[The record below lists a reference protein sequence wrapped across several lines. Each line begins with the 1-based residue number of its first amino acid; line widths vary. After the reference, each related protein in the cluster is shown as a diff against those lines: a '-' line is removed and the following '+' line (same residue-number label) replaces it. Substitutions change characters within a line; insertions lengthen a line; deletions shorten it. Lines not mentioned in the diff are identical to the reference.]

1 MSEGERKY
9 TGFAAIYKLEQ
20 DKLKSDNTQ
29 PAPDA
34 QPPGEASVEP
44 SGSVATEEISSA
56 NSNTETQLS
65 SLNTAA
71 AVDESRASTPSIKPP
86 ASIANLRPAV
96 QTASR
101 RTRQRPSTAK
111 ASTATP
117 VAIGTADYYAQK
129 WKQIY
134 RLNKGEIKVMKVMFD
149 LSHGTGSSECY
160 IKVPEVAE
168 SAQLKKRRCQYVIRS
183 LEELGFLDRLE
194 EYDPASRLG
203 TKYRVNLKPRTPDIE

>member
-20 DKLKSDNTQ
+20 EKLKSDNTQ

-34 QPPGEASVEP
+34 QPPGEASVEI
-44 SGSVATEEISSA
+44 SGSDAPEEISST
-56 NSNTETQLS
+56 NSNNESQLS
-65 SLNTAA
+65 PLDTAP
-71 AVDESRASTPSIKPP
+71 VDGSRASTPAVKPP
-86 ASIANLRPAV
+86 GSIANLRPAG
-96 QTASR
+96 QASSR
-101 RTRQRPSTAK
+101 RTRPRPSTAK
-111 ASTATP
+111 ASITTP
-117 VAIGTADYYAQK
+117 VATGTADYYAQK

-149 LSHGTGSSECY
+149 LSHGTGNSECY

-203 TKYRVNLKPRTPDIE
+203 TKYRVNLKPRTLDIE

>member
-20 DKLKSDNTQ
+20 DKLKRDNTQ

-34 QPPGEASVEP
+34 KSLDEASVEP
-44 SGSVATEEISSA
+44 SDANVGEENSSP
-56 NSNTETQLS
+56 NSNAAGQLS
-65 SLNTAA
+65 PLSTAP
-71 AVDESRASTPSIKPP
+71 VDESRADTPSAKPP
-86 ASIANLRPAV
+86 ASIANLRPTG
-96 QTASR
+96 QTSSR
-101 RTRQRPSTAK
+101 RTRQRQSTAK
-111 ASTATP
+111 ASIATP
-117 VAIGTADYYAQK
+117 VATGTADYYAQK

-149 LSHGTGSSECY
+149 LSHGAGSSECY

-203 TKYRVNLKPRTPDIE
+203 TKYRVNLKPRTLDIE

>member
-44 SGSVATEEISSA
+44 SGSVAPEEISSA
-56 NSNTETQLS
+56 NSNNETQLS
-65 SLNTAA
+65 PLNTAPM
-71 AVDESRASTPSIKPP
+71 DESRAGTPSIKPP
-86 ASIANLRPAV
+86 ASIANLRPAG
-96 QTASR
+96 QTSSR

-111 ASTATP
+111 ASIATP

-203 TKYRVNLKPRTPDIE
+203 TKYRVNLKPRNLDLE